1 MWFDDLLTM
10 ASSWIIEQKI
20 IELKTIEDTDIN

>member
-20 IELKTIEDTDIN
+20 IEQKTNEDTDIN